1 MTNTTLAQRIDLILS
16 EQNIT
21 KVDFAHS
28 LGVSANYIS
37 LLASGKKT
45 VISKTLAMLIEQ
57 LYGYSSEWLLNGC
70 DTEKYNNLL
79 RKRNEAK
86 IALSSLNESEL
97 IAVKAFIKTLQE
109 IDTKKGL

>member
-1 MTNTTLAQRIDLILS
+1 MTNTTLAQRIDTILS
-16 EQNIT
+16 ETHLT

-57 LYGYSSEWLLNGC
+57 LYGYSTEWLLDGSYDN
-70 DTEKYNNLL
+70 KYNSLQN
-79 RKRNEAK
+79 KRNEAIHAIK
-86 IALSSLNESEL
+86 SLNETEL
-97 IAVKAFIKTLQE
+97 IAVKAFIKTIHE
-109 IDTKKGL
+109 IETSKG